1 VQLHKNVVAAAAV
14 AFLGLF
20 AAVFFLL
27 GRESRRPR
35 APAVAAVSQDVAASP
50 TPTAVAA
57 VAPMP
62 TMAVAAAAPMPATAP
77 VTPAAMPSAPALP
90 APPPSAPVIAM
101 APLPPL
107 ERTAAPGAGPEAAAR
122 DYFLRMQA
130 IQTVGPSSDTGEFA
144 NKLLTSAM
152 SGDSSGF
159 DDLIKVAE
167 AGADRARSISPPSC
181 CVEYHERMI
190 GMLTESVQ
198 IVRQLKAA
206 IASNDS
212 GALTRLAASGNSL
225 QTRATALEDEARQI
239 KTRLGLA
246 H

>member
-1 VQLHKNVVAAAAV
+1 MQIHKNVVAAVAV
-14 AFLGLF
+14 AFAGLL

-27 GRESRRPR
+27 GRESGRRRSPPVAALSVASQQVAELP
-35 APAVAAVSQDVAASP
+35 APAPVAL
-50 TPTAVAA
+50 

-62 TMAVAAAAPMPATAP
+62 TQAPQIVPASMPRAPAMPATEP
-77 VTPAAMPSAPALP
+77 RAPA
-90 APPPSAPVIAM
+90 IAI

-107 ERTAAPGAGPEAAAR
+107 PALERPQAPAASPEAAAR

-167 AGADRARSISPPSC
+167 AGADRARSITPPSC
-181 CVEYHERMI
+181 CVEYHERLI
-190 GMLTESVQ
+190 AMLTESVQ

-206 IASNDS
+206 IATNDS
-212 GALTRLAASGNSL
+212 GALTRLAASGSSL
-225 QTRATALEDEARQI
+225 QTRANALEDEARQI